1 MYCAVDPALKD
12 QSQHK
17 NTLPGI
23 DTKNSG
29 HSHLYF
35 VATNDDD
42 GEKYQTKLLEESF
55 FGLTFYAAART

>member
-1 MYCAVDPALKD
+1 MCSNVNCKAFGASFLYWVDF
-12 QSQHK
+12 
-17 NTLPGI
+17 
-23 DTKNSG
+23 TKNSG